1 MQKRTLNNG
10 LKVICYPIEHA
21 MSVEIG
27 LYIRAGARY
36 ENKENNGITHLLE
49 HMHFRQ
55 LGDMNQKDIYGTTEL
70 MGTSLR
76 GTIHKEMLCFNVKER
91 PKYLEK
97 SLDIFEKILTTYDW
111 TEEQLESEK
120 KVVINEIYE
129 KEDEVTLEKIYDKA
143 IWRKNPLKRGIL
155 GGEENVKGFTVD
167 DLVGYKKEIFSKNN
181 VTLVI
186 TGAIDEEKSREI
198 FEEFGKI
205 KINEG
210 VERKEKV
217 EVRRRWL
224 ISSNGNS

>member
-55 LGDMNQKDIYGTTEL
+55 LGDMNQKEIYETTEM

-76 GTIHKEMLCFNVKER
+76 GTTYKEMLCFNMKVR

-97 SLDIFEKILTTYDW
+97 SLDIFEKIY
-111 TEEQLESEK
+111 
-120 KVVINEIYE
+120 
-129 KEDEVTLEKIYDKA
+129 
-143 IWRKNPLKRGIL
+143 RRGH
-155 GGEENVKGFTVD
+155 TV
-167 DLVGYKKEIFSKNN
+167 FSFRH
-181 VTLVI
+181 LSDIHLMSLLI
-186 TGAIDEEKSREI
+186 TATRSPR
-198 FEEFGKI
+198 
-205 KINEG
+205 
-210 VERKEKV
+210 
-217 EVRRRWL
+217 L
-224 ISSNGNS
+224 

>member
-55 LGDMNQKDIYGTTEL
+55 LGDMNQKEIYETTEM

-76 GTIHKEMLCFNVKER
+76 GTTYKEMLCFNMKVR

-97 SLDIFEKILTTYDW
+97 SLDIFEKY
-111 TEEQLESEK
+111 
-120 KVVINEIYE
+120 
-129 KEDEVTLEKIYDKA
+129 
-143 IWRKNPLKRGIL
+143 
-155 GGEENVKGFTVD
+155 
-167 DLVGYKKEIFSKNN
+167 
-181 VTLVI
+181 
-186 TGAIDEEKSREI
+186 
-198 FEEFGKI
+198 
-205 KINEG
+205 
-210 VERKEKV
+210 
-217 EVRRRWL
+217 
-224 ISSNGNS
+224 